1 MYIALKPCTFAGKK
15 YKIGEPI
22 ADGVVLRE
30 AAPRLCK
37 MGMIAAVGVSGI
49 IADSNEGGPLLPP
62 SSTIDPEKDPEGD
75 SENLDNS
82 ENSENQE
89 GDQNP
94 EKDPENPEQT
104 DNEQDGEE
112 EKTYSKSALS
122 KMNKDELL
130 AVADEKGVEATAE
143 MTNAAIVEL
152 ILAAQGE

>member
-62 SSTIDPEKDPEGD
+62 SSTIDPEKDPENPEG
-75 SENLDNS
+75 
-82 ENSENQE
+82 SENQE

-104 DNEQDGEE
+104 GNEQEGEE